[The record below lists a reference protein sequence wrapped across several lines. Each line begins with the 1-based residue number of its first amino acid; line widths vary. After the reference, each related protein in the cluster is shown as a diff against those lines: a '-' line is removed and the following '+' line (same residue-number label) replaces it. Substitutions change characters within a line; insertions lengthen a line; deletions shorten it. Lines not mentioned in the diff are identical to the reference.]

1 MEKRL
6 GVGSAAHATLQPL
19 RCGQR
24 GSSGARG
31 RNRRK
36 EVKRRNGWMDGWMR
50 EREGVWDRG
59 RVAVSQGEEEGS
71 EGGREG
77 LGGREGRERKVDKRT
92 SR

>member
-1 MEKRL
+1 
-6 GVGSAAHATLQPL
+6 
-19 RCGQR
+19 
-24 GSSGARG
+24 
-31 RNRRK
+31 
-36 EVKRRNGWMDGWMR
+36 MDGWMR